1 MKLTVWG
8 VLALSVP
15 ILSAA
20 PVITSATPNTV
31 NAGSPGYT
39 VTVQGSSFVQG
50 SVVDWAGTALATT
63 VVSANQLS
71 ATVPASLLTTS
82 GQFALTVTNPDAS
95 VSNGVAMIVNPV
107 LSSISPGGAPVGSSN
122 FSVTGTG
129 IGFTPTDQL
138 VFVNGGGT
146 QWNLATTYVNS
157 STLSG
162 VIPAAALT
170 ALGPA
175 GVMVMDRTAGTS
187 SGQQTFQLLS
197 PTIGAL
203 SPNTISA
210 GSPAMT
216 LIVAGYGFVQGAVVQ
231 WNGSSLPTTFFS
243 ASQLNVSVSASLI
256 ANPGTNT
263 ITVIS
268 GGVTSNS
275 AALAVTA
282 TPALTVASP
291 NPVDAGGSAFT
302 LTVTGTGFVPGSV
315 VNWAGAA
322 LTTSYLS
329 ASTVIA
335 TVPASA
341 IALSGNFLLTV
352 TNPGG
357 IVSSNNYTMTVQ
369 PVLQS
374 ISPSSAP
381 AGSSSLTLT
390 ATGAGFVRTDVLY
403 FTGAGALVTT
413 FVNSTTLSAPI
424 PAAYLANTGSASVY
438 VGDSGAAAG
447 SRLLTFAITPPP
459 PPTIT
464 VASPTPV
471 DAGGPAFTVTVAG
484 SGFVSG
490 SIVNWAGTPL
500 TTTYL
505 SGSTLLANVPA
516 SSIAVSGK
524 YMLTVTNPGAVNST
538 NSYGIY
544 VNPVLQAVTPNTAP
558 AGGSGVTITATGVG
572 FVPADVVYFNASGP
586 QWPLVTTFVN
596 STTLS
601 AVVPAAALAN
611 AVSATVYVIN
621 SVPGTGASG
630 VLPFTI
636 ASSALSVTSATP
648 AVVAAGGATFPLTI
662 TGSGFVSGAVV
673 NWSGTP
679 LTTTY
684 QSATLL
690 NATVPA
696 SLVSTSGKYLVTVT
710 NPGGVVSTNNFPM
723 TVTPGLTTITPNS
736 APAGSPAL
744 TVTATGIGFTA
755 ADVLSFGSQGPLSTT
770 FVSSTTLT
778 AVVPATALA
787 NAGSASVSVTD
798 TFATSVLLPFTITPP
813 GAPSITETGPLSVNA
828 GGPAFTL
835 TVNGSGFVQGS
846 IVNWAGTP
854 LTTTYQNAS
863 TLTASVPNF
872 LADLSGS
879 FPVIVTNPG
888 GSSSSSWAFNVNP
901 VFTSVTPASVPAGS
915 AGITLTATGVGF
927 VPSDAISLITTTRVA
942 LATTY
947 VSPTTL
953 TAFIPA
959 ATLLNP
965 ASAVLVI
972 GSFPPFGPSSG
983 TLPFA
988 IAAPSITGLNPNV
1001 VTAGSPSFILTVTG
1015 SNFAPGSTVQWNGSP
1030 LSTTFVDAA
1039 HLTAVVPAALI
1050 TGIGTASVGVAIGS
1064 GLTNSLPFTT
1074 VAAPVP
1080 TSQTSYIVNVASA
1093 LPAIAPG
1100 SIISIYGSNLG
1111 LGNAAAAAT
1120 PPTFLNGTTVAIN
1133 NIPIPLLF
1141 ASPFQINAQVPYQTP
1156 AGNATLSIQVN
1167 GNSSAAIPFTVTP
1180 TAPGVFTFLQTNHAL
1195 VQNYPDYSLNSSSN
1209 PAKPGQYVVAY
1220 LTGQGLLDNPVPTGA
1235 PAPSSPLSR
1244 PQAPVVAKIGGEPA
1258 TVYFAGMVP
1267 GFVGL
1272 LQMNVLVPNVPAG
1285 DQPFEVTI
1293 GGVAANPTVI
1303 SVGTN

>member
-1 MKLTVWG
+1 M
-8 VLALSVP
+8 
-15 ILSAA
+15 
-20 PVITSATPNTV
+20 
-31 NAGSPGYT
+31 
-39 VTVQGSSFVQG
+39 
-50 SVVDWAGTALATT
+50 VDWAGTALATT
-63 VVSANQLS
+63 VVSATQLS
-71 ATVPASLLTTS
+71 AVVPASFLATS
-82 GQFALTVTNPDAS
+82 GQYALTVTNPDAS

-107 LSSISPGGAPVGSSN
+107 LSSIAPGGAPVGSSN
-122 FSVTGTG
+122 FPVTGTG
-129 IGFTPTDQL
+129 IGLTPTDQL

-146 QWNLATTYVNS
+146 QWNLSTTYVNS
-157 STLSG
+157 STLSA
-162 VIPAAALT
+162 VIPAAALA

-175 GVMVMDRTAGTS
+175 GVIVVDRTAGTS

-197 PTIGAL
+197 PTITAL
-203 SPNTISA
+203 SPSTISA
-210 GSPAMT
+210 GSPGLT

-243 ASQLNVSVSASLI
+243 ASQLNVSVPAALI

-275 AALAVTA
+275 ATVAVTA
-282 TPALTVASP
+282 APALTVAWP
-291 NPVDAGGSAFT
+291 NPVDAGGPPFT
-302 LTVTGTGFVPGSV
+302 LTVTGSGFVPGSV
-315 VNWAGAA
+315 VNWAGTP
-322 LTTSYLS
+322 LTTSYIS
-329 ASTVIA
+329 GSTLIA
-335 TVPASA
+335 TVAASA
-341 IALSGNFLLTV
+341 IALSGQFALTV

-357 IVSSNNYTMTVQ
+357 IVSSNNYPMTVQ

-374 ISPSSAP
+374 LTPNSAP
-381 AGSSSLTLT
+381 AGTPSVTLT
-390 ATGAGFVRTDVLY
+390 ATGAGFLPTDLLY
-403 FTGAGALVTT
+403 FTGAGALPTT
-413 FVNSTTLSAPI
+413 FVNSTTLSGVVPGVA
-424 PAAYLANTGSASVY
+424 LANTGSASVY
-438 VGDSGAAAG
+438 VGDAGAAAG
-447 SRLLTFAITPPP
+447 SRLLTFTITPPP

-471 DAGGPAFTVTVAG
+471 DAGGPAFTVTVTG
-484 SGFVSG
+484 TGFVSG

-505 SGSTLLANVPA
+505 SGSTLTAAVPA
-516 SSIAVSGK
+516 SLIAVSGK
-524 YMLTVTNPGAVNST
+524 YMLTVTNPGAVSST

-544 VNPVLQAVTPNTAP
+544 VNPVLQAITPNSAA
-558 AGGSGVTITATGVG
+558 AGSSSATLTATGVG
-572 FVPADVVYFNASGP
+572 FVPTDVVYFNASGP

-611 AVSATVYVIN
+611 AASATVYVVN
-621 SVPGTGASG
+621 SGPGTGASG
-630 VLPFTI
+630 ALPFTI
-636 ASSALSVTSATP
+636 ASSALSVTSVTP

-662 TGSGFVSGAVV
+662 TGNGFASGAVV

-696 SLVSTSGKYLVTVT
+696 SLISISGKYLVTVT

-744 TVTATGIGFTA
+744 TVTATGVGFTA
-755 ADVLSFGSQGPLSTT
+755 ADVLYFGAQGPLSTT

-778 AVVPATALA
+778 AVVPSAALA
-787 NAGSASVSVTD
+787 TAGSASVSVTD
-798 TFATSVLLPFTITPP
+798 TFANSVLLPFTIAPP

-846 IVNWAGTP
+846 IVNWAGTA

-863 TLTASVPNF
+863 TLTASVPAY
-872 LADLSGS
+872 LTDLSGS
-879 FPVIVTNPG
+879 FPVIVSNPG
-888 GSSSSSWAFNVNP
+888 GSSSNSWAFNVNP

-927 VPSDAISLITTTRVA
+927 VPSDAMSLITTTRLT

-947 VSPTTL
+947 ISPTTL

-988 IAAPSITGLNPNV
+988 IAAPTISGLNPNV
-1001 VTAGSPSFILTVTG
+1001 VTAGGPSFTLTVSG

-1030 LSTTFVDAA
+1030 LSTVFVDAS
-1039 HLTAVVPAALI
+1039 HLTAGVPASLI
-1050 TGIGTASVGVAIGS
+1050 TGIGTASVVVAIGS

-1074 VAAPVP
+1074 VPVPVP
-1080 TSQTSYIVNVASA
+1080 TTQTSYIVNVASA
-1093 LPAIAPG
+1093 LPSIAPG
-1100 SIISIYGSNLG
+1100 SIISIYGSNLA
-1111 LGNAAAAAT
+1111 LGEAAGTAA
-1120 PPTFLNGTTVAIN
+1120 PPIFLNGTTVTVN
-1133 NIPIPLLF
+1133 NTPIPLLF
-1141 ASPFQINAQVPYQTP
+1141 VSPFQINAQVPYQTP

-1167 GNSSAAIPFTVTP
+1167 GIPSAAIPFTIMP
-1180 TAPGVFTFLQTNHAL
+1180 TAPGVFTLLQTNHAL
-1195 VQNYPDYSLNSSSN
+1195 AQNYPDYSLNSSSN
-1209 PAKPGQYVVAY
+1209 PAQPGQYVIAY
-1220 LTGQGLLDNPVPTGA
+1220 LTGQGLLDNAVPTGA

-1244 PQAPVVAKIGGEPA
+1244 PLAAVAAKIGGQPA

-1293 GGVAANPTVI
+1293 GDVAANPTVI